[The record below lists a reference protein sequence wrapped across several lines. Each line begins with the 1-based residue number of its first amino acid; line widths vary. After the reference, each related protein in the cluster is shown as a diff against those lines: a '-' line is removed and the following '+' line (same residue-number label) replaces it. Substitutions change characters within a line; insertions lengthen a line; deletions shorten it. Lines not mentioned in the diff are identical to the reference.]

1 VTEVVGLNCA
11 AMLSQ
16 EVSIAGWHDTLG
28 LASRIMHA
36 CGQRYMLSR
45 AAVHHFESISYE
57 QPAAHRL
64 AECERRLARYRG

>member
-16 EVSIAGWHDTLG
+16 VKSIAGWHDPLG
-28 LASRIMHA
+28 LASRIMHG
-36 CGQRYMLSR
+36 CGQRCILSR

-57 QPAAHRL
+57 EPTAHRL